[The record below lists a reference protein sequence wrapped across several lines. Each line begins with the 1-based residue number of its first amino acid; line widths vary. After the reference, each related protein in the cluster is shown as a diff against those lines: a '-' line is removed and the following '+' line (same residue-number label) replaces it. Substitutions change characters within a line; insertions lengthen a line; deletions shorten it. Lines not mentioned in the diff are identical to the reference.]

1 MPLSFTEL
9 RRAYKAKYPDPA
21 PVWQDIDGTPFV
33 PEFVEDPTHISGYKL
48 TDPRELTLQQRELND
63 VWWESKFKHL
73 RQQTNNGVINGA
85 EPIFI
90 DASLKHSTTVVFSSS
105 ARAVFPRLI
114 LSKSMKKQTKNT
126 DSLYSSNLGLIFLYL
141 PTTSLL

>member
-90 DASLKHSTTVVFSSS
+90 DASLKHYRCFFKFGKGGFSPSHT
-105 ARAVFPRLI
+105 I
-114 LSKSMKKQTKNT
+114 KEYEET
-126 DSLYSSNLGLIFLYL
+126 DQE
-141 PTTSLL
+141 